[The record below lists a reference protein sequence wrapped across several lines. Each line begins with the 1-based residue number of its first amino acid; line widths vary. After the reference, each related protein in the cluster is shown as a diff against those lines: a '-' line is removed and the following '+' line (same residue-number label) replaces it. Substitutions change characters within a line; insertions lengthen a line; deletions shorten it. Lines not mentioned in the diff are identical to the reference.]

1 MKKDYLLK
9 PLLAMFMLM
18 ALAIPVQAIELT
30 ENFNS
35 TRTDGGA
42 AFDRYGTT
50 TSFGTAGYDYTDWTK
65 SGTVYTGKNIVRMQ
79 KGSKLIG
86 ADILA
91 DIPVGTEFTV
101 QIWCAVWGTDS
112 KSLTVSYGGSS
123 EQTNVGVV

>member
-50 TSFGTAGYDYTDWTK
+50 TSFGTAGMIIQ
-65 SGTVYTGKNIVRMQ
+65 TGQSREQSIQVR
-79 KGSKLIG
+79 
-86 ADILA
+86 IL
-91 DIPVGTEFTV
+91 
-101 QIWCAVWGTDS
+101 
-112 KSLTVSYGGSS
+112 
-123 EQTNVGVV
+123 